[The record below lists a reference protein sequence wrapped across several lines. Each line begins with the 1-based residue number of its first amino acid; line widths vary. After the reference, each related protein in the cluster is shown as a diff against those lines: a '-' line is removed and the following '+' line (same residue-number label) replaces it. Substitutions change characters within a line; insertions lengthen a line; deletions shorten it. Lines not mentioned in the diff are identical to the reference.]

1 MIDEVN
7 LRTILFVCTG
17 NTCRSPM
24 AAALLR
30 RLLAGRL
37 GVAESDLESRG
48 WRVLSAGT
56 AAGYGGAASEEA
68 EQAVAAYGADLSRH
82 SSQPV
87 SVSMVEEADRV
98 FVMSARH
105 RKVLVEWMP
114 EHAGK
119 IELLDPS
126 GREIED
132 PIGAPA
138 SVYAD
143 CARRIHEALQRR
155 LPEIV
160 AA

>member
-1 MIDEVN
+1 
-7 LRTILFVCTG
+7 
-17 NTCRSPM
+17 
-24 AAALLR
+24 
-30 RLLAGRL
+30 
-37 GVAESDLESRG
+37 
-48 WRVLSAGT
+48 
-56 AAGYGGAASEEA
+56 
-68 EQAVAAYGADLSRH
+68 
-82 SSQPV
+82 
-87 SVSMVEEADRV
+87 MVEEADRV